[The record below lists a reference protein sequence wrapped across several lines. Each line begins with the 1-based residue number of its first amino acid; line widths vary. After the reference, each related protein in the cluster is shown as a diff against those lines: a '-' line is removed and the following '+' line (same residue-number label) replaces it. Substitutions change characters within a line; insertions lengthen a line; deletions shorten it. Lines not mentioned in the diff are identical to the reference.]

1 MTPGGGAD
9 GRETPVEAN
18 LERLV
23 DDNLEMLVGL
33 RSVKGTHYAQFRGV
47 EQRLTR
53 VVGAL
58 ERISR
63 ALVQT
68 AEGPEALVI
77 AVVDAAREHLGAEWV
92 LFALSDGR
100 LERTGPRHLMMDSAG
115 AVYAF
120 EGVDSAIE
128 PTGLPDE
135 VLNRLNDILR
145 GQVARLSRPVIDKHH
160 VHVPV
165 ELNGEVVGGLSAWV
179 PHTHGIDPTDVVV
192 LRILAGQATVALLNA
207 ALFDESRALLVQVE
221 RAYEDSQRHATHLAE
236 RNYELERTQRELS
249 AAMRQEVLNTER
261 ARIARELHDSVA
273 QSVLSAGVQIEVCR
287 IDADPAT
294 AQRLEVA
301 GKLTKDAVEQVRSV
315 IYTLNHTPSAG
326 AGDLT
331 AILEELCSMH
341 MPADLSTD
349 VRVIGKQR
357 DLSHELQHAI
367 LRIAGEA
374 LFNTAIHARATHAK
388 VALTY
393 GEDDVR
399 LTVDDDGAGDPDH
412 MRRVMRAATVGDLS
426 GRHHGLANMR
436 SRAMELGGDFRIRRS
451 RLGGVRVVVEI
462 PTEHKGTMS

>member
-1 MTPGGGAD
+1 MTPEGKA
-9 GRETPVEAN
+9 
-18 LERLV
+18 
-23 DDNLEMLVGL
+23 DNLETLVGL
-33 RSVKGTHYAQFRGV
+33 RSVKKTHYAQFRGV

-68 AEGPEALVI
+68 AAGPEALVI

-92 LFALSDGR
+92 LFALTDGR
-100 LERTGPRHLMMDSAG
+100 LERTGPRHLMMDAAG
-115 AVYAF
+115 VVYAF
-120 EGVDSAIE
+120 EGVDAAIE
-128 PTGLPDE
+128 PGGLPDV

-145 GQVARLSRPVIDKHH
+145 GQVASLGRPVIEDHH

-179 PHTHGIDPTDVVV
+179 PLTQGIDPTDVVV

-207 ALFDESRALLVQVE
+207 ALFEESKALLVQVE
-221 RAYEDSQRHATHLAE
+221 RAYEESQRHATHLAE
-236 RNYELERTQRELS
+236 RNHELEQTQRELS

-287 IDADPAT
+287 IDAEPET

-301 GKLTKDAVEQVRSV
+301 GRLTRDAVEQVRSV

-326 AGDLT
+326 TGDLT

-349 VRVIGKQR
+349 VRVVGNQR

-374 LFNTAIHARATHAK
+374 LFNTAIHARAAHAK

-399 LTVDDDGAGDPDH
+399 LTVDDDGTGDPDH

-436 SRAMELGGDFRIRRS
+436 SRALELGGDLRILRS

-462 PTEHKGTMS
+462 PTEHKGNT

>member
-1 MTPGGGAD
+1 MPRPDTSGD
-9 GRETPVEAN
+9 
-18 LERLV
+18 LES
-23 DDNLEMLVGL
+23 LVGL

-63 ALVQT
+63 ALVRT
-68 AEGPEALVI
+68 AEGPETLVL
-77 AVVDAAREHLGAEWV
+77 AVLDAAREHLAADWV

-115 AVYAF
+115 IVYAF
-120 EGVDSAIE
+120 EGVDSAQE
-128 PTGLPDE
+128 PVGLPDD

-145 GQVARLSRPVIDKHH
+145 GQVARLGRPVIDEHH

-165 ELNGEVVGGLSAWV
+165 ELNGEVVGGLSAWMPNTITV
-179 PHTHGIDPTDVVV
+179 DPADVVV
-192 LRILAGQATVALLNA
+192 LRILAGQTTVALLNA
-207 ALFDESRALLVQVE
+207 ALFEESRHLLVRAEQ
-221 RAYEDSQRHATHLAE
+221 AYEDSRRHAAHLAE
-236 RNYELERTQRELS
+236 RNTELERTQRELS

-287 IDADPAT
+287 IDAGPAL

-301 GKLTKDAVEQVRSV
+301 GRLTKDAVEQVRSV
-315 IYTLNHTPSAG
+315 IYTLNHAPSAG
-326 AGDLT
+326 DGDLA
-331 AILEELCSMH
+331 AILDELCSMH
-341 MPADLSTD
+341 MPADLQTD
-349 VRVIGKQR
+349 VRLVGRQR
-357 DLSHELQHAI
+357 DLSHEVQHAI

-374 LFNTAIHARATHAK
+374 LFNTAIHAQATMAR
-388 VALTY
+388 VSLTY
-393 GEDDVR
+393 ADDEVR
-399 LTVDDDGAGDPDH
+399 LTVDDDGSGDPDH
-412 MRRVMRAATVGDLS
+412 MRRVMRAATVGDLA

-436 SRAMELGGDFRIRRS
+436 SRATELNGDLRIRRS

-462 PTEHKGTMS
+462 PTTQKVDG

>member
-1 MTPGGGAD
+1 MPRPDPSGD
-9 GRETPVEAN
+9 
-18 LERLV
+18 LES
-23 DDNLEMLVGL
+23 LVGL

-63 ALVQT
+63 ALVRT
-68 AEGPEALVI
+68 AEGPETLVL
-77 AVVDAAREHLGAEWV
+77 AVLDAAREHLAADWV

-100 LERTGPRHLMMDSAG
+100 LERTGPRHLMMDSSG
-115 AVYAF
+115 SVYAF
-120 EGVDSAIE
+120 EGVDSAQE
-128 PTGLPDE
+128 PRDLPDD

-145 GQVARLSRPVIDKHH
+145 GQVARLGRPVIDDHH

-165 ELNGEVVGGLSAWV
+165 ELNGEVVGGLSAWMPPTILV
-179 PHTHGIDPTDVVV
+179 DPADVVV
-192 LRILAGQATVALLNA
+192 LRILAGQTTVALLNA
-207 ALFDESRALLVQVE
+207 ALFEESRHLLV
-221 RAYEDSQRHATHLAE
+221 RAEQAYDDSRRHAAHLAE
-236 RNYELERTQRELS
+236 RNTELERTQRELS

-287 IDADPAT
+287 IDAGPAL

-315 IYTLNHTPSAG
+315 IYTLNHAPSAG
-326 AGDLT
+326 AGDGDLA
-331 AILEELCSMH
+331 AILDELCSMH
-341 MPADLSTD
+341 MPADLRTD
-349 VRVIGKQR
+349 VRLVGRQR
-357 DLSHELQHAI
+357 DLSHEVQHAI

-374 LFNTAIHARATHAK
+374 LFNTAIHAQATTAR
-388 VALTY
+388 VSLTY
-393 GEDDVR
+393 AEEEVR
-399 LTVDDDGAGDPDH
+399 LTVDDDGSGDPDH
-412 MRRVMRAATVGDLS
+412 MRRVMRAATVGDLA

-436 SRAMELGGDFRIRRS
+436 SRATELGGDLRIRRS

-462 PTEHKGTMS
+462 PTTQKVDG